1 MTGVQ
6 TCALPIFQP
15 ETVYAIL
22 DAADTE
28 PLKYRIFVY
37 LAVSTG
43 ARRGELAGLKWD
55 NVNLSTGQVN
65 INHGLY
71 YSSRRGVYEGETKT
85 GEHRSLKIPAEVI
98 ALLKQWR
105 KEQTEVRLLNGDRW
119 QDGGFIFTQDN
130 GHPMHPDTWTGWLKK
145 FSKRHGL
152 PHINPHAFRHSAASA
167 LIANHIDVV
176 TVSKV
181 LGHASPN
188 TTGKFYAHMIEDA
201 KAAATDTIADVL
213 IRRKA

>member
-1 MTGVQ
+1 M
-6 TCALPIFQP
+6 CIR
-15 ETVYAIL
+15 
-22 DAADTE
+22 D
-28 PLKYRIFVY
+28 R
-37 LAVSTG
+37 
-43 ARRGELAGLKWD
+43 
-55 NVNLSTGQVN
+55 
-65 INHGLY
+65 
-71 YSSRRGVYEGETKT
+71 GETKT